1 MIDKTTY
8 REAAALHAL
17 KAILDPVSGQDMVS
31 AGLLGD
37 MNEKDGYVR
46 AVIIIDPAKADIYE
60 PVRKAAQEALSE
72 LAGVSRAIV
81 VMSAHKAAPKV
92 SAPPPSGPPSGAPS
106 GRGVPKH
113 QAKRA
118 QGVQG
123 DALVKTVFAVSS
135 AKGGVGK
142 STVAVN
148 LAAALSKQ
156 GHKVGVLD
164 ADIHGPSLPRLLG
177 LTGERADADNSH
189 GRMMIKPLQ
198 AHGLKAMSVAFLTPD
213 EGPVVWRG
221 PMVQG
226 MIAKMLYDVNWGEL
240 DYLIIDMPPG
250 TGDAQLGLAQDIK
263 PKAAIIV
270 STPQDLALSDT
281 RKGMAMFEKVGV
293 PLAGLVE
300 NMSVF
305 ICPSCN
311 QAHDLF
317 GTGGAKD
324 MAGELGVTF
333 LGSAPLHMDVRRS
346 ADAGAPIALGD
357 NAQAQIFADIAR
369 ASEKALAAV

>member
-1 MIDKTTY
+1 MNDKQTY
-8 REAAALHAL
+8 SEAVALKAL
-17 KAILDPVSGQDMVS
+17 KAISDPISGRDIIS

-37 MNEKDGYVR
+37 INEKDGYVR
-46 AVIIIDPAKADIYE
+46 AVMMIDPAKADAYE
-60 PVRKAAQEALSE
+60 PIRDAAEKALGALS
-72 LAGVSRAIV
+72 GISRAIV
-81 VMSAHKAAPKV
+81 VMSAHKPAPKIGV
-92 SAPPPSGPPSGAPS
+92 KPPSARS
-106 GRGVPKH
+106 VPKH

-118 QGVQG
+118 EGVQG
-123 DALVKTVFAVSS
+123 DAGVKTVFAVSS

-148 LAAALSKQ
+148 LAAALLKQ
-156 GHKVGVLD
+156 GYKVGVLD

-177 LTGERADADNSH
+177 ISGSRADADQSL
-189 GRMMIKPLQ
+189 GRMMIQPLQ
-198 AHGLKAMSVAFLTPD
+198 AHGLKVMSVAFLTPD
-213 EGPVVWRG
+213 EGPVIWRG

-240 DYLIIDMPPG
+240 DYLVIDMPPG

-293 PLAGLVE
+293 PLAGLIE
-300 NMSVF
+300 NMSIFV
-305 ICPSCN
+305 CPSCGE
-311 QAHDLF
+311 AHDVF

-324 MAGELGVTF
+324 MASELGVTF
-333 LGSAPLHMDVRRS
+333 LGAAPLHMDVRRS
-346 ADAGAPIALGD
+346 GDMGTPIALGD
-357 NAQAQIFADIAR
+357 SPQAQIFAEITLEA
-369 ASEKALAAV
+369 EKALAAIGS